1 MPAIYV
7 TPRLTSSS
15 NVILCKKGCISVIV
29 VELFGPESD
38 LPRMV
43 MIPRWHKS
51 LPGGRS
57 TSRSA
62 IHPHGFRTMVKR
74 RSFGIGWMQQR
85 ATSVFESAHYRRFE
99 VSLNEKPMLYSR
111 GNPEGISC
119 GFINLGSLEF
129 FGNLDV

>member
-62 IHPHGFRTMVKR
+62 TQKVKPSPRISNHGKAAKFRDRMDAAR
-74 RSFGIGWMQQR
+74 DLSFR
-85 ATSVFESAHYRRFE
+85 V
-99 VSLNEKPMLYSR
+99 
-111 GNPEGISC
+111 
-119 GFINLGSLEF
+119 
-129 FGNLDV
+129 